1 MQKRSSSSVTLQM
14 GQVWQV
20 GDARLEIGAVGRT
33 LVHYRHY
40 RGTAMRPPTQL
51 SAQATL
57 EAFLKKN
64 RAVLLQESANCPPA
78 GVLRFARPREKKPA
92 TTKRTT
98 RTRKVQA

>member
-1 MQKRSSSSVTLQM
+1 M

-64 RAVLLQESANCPPA
+64 RAVLLQEAANCPPA

-92 TTKRTT
+92 TSSTTTKATTRTT
-98 RTRKVQA
+98 RSKRVKA